1 MINSII
7 KQLAN
12 AELNG
17 KKLFNVVEEGVDLG
31 AALKSKLN
39 QSPVAYVIEVSRKP
53 GGNARDMGMPL
64 QNVKTIIG
72 VVIGIKKVNDL
83 SGSKALNSAYAVTK
97 KTREQ
102 LFGFT
107 PTAEHSALLLDASRT
122 IGANDHALW
131 KLEQFSTEHLEE
143 ASNV

>member
-7 KQLAN
+7 NQLAN

-17 KKLFNVVEEGVDLG
+17 KKLFKVVEEGVDLG
-31 AALKSKLN
+31 AVLQSKLN

-53 GGNARDMGMPL
+53 SGNARQMGMPL

-72 VVIGIKKVNDL
+72 VVIGVKKVNDL
-83 SGSKALNSAYAVTK
+83 SGSKALSSAYAVAK

-107 PTAEHSALLLDASRT
+107 PTAEHSALLLDASNT

-143 ASNV
+143 ATHV